1 MLQLFNLGKI
11 LADMII
17 VILDVKNGVAKVMWY
32 AFVEKKK
39 QGEGGRREGL
49 FRPNAS
55 SHPVVICQ
63 GGRRRRGDHY

>member
-1 MLQLFNLGKI
+1 
-11 LADMII
+11 MIS
-17 VILDVKNGVAKVMWY
+17 VILVKNRIAKLIRY

-39 QGEGGRREGL
+39 AGEGGGREGL